1 MIVWIIIAVILVL
14 AIGFLATLLKIKNKA
29 IDYQEEIK
37 KAKSRVRVAQ
47 NKYVKALSN
56 TTEALRQNANNQV
69 AGMYV
74 GGDSASASK
83 YDTNTDLVANLAAS
97 YEHAQ
102 NLLNDLV
109 AQYNKYIGTFPN
121 SIFASILKCK
131 PENYIDEA
139 NLEESTHLTGIDM
152 NIV

>member
-1 MIVWIIIAVILVL
+1 MIVWIIIAVILISAL
-14 AIGFLATLLKIKNKA
+14 GFLVTLLKIKNKA
-29 IDYQEEIK
+29 LEYQEEIK

-47 NKYVKALSN
+47 NKYVKALAN
-56 TTEALRQNANNQV
+56 TTEALKQNANNQT
-69 AGMYV
+69 AGMFV

-83 YDTNTDLVANLAAS
+83 YDTNTDLVVNLAAS

-109 AQYNKYIGTFPN
+109 SQYNKYIGTFPN

-131 PENYIDEA
+131 PESYIDEE
-139 NLEESTHLTGIDM
+139 NLEESTHLAGIDM